1 MDSKRYMDDL
11 SEIRHMMSKSSRFI
25 SLSGLSGILAGI
37 YALAGAGLA
46 YLRLGGDGLEQASGY
61 QSAAPYPPDGNLRN
75 ELMLLAALVMVL
87 ALATALILSY
97 RKAHRNGEALWTPS
111 SRRLV
116 VNFFIPLG
124 AGGLFCL
131 ALLQNGTHGLLA
143 PAMLIFYGLSCLN
156 AGKYTLGD
164 ISNLGLANIVLGLV
178 ATQFMGYG
186 LLFWALGFG
195 VFHIFYGSL
204 MHFKYDTK
212 KN

>member
-1 MDSKRYMDDL
+1 MDSKRYLDDL
-11 SEIRHMMSKSSRFI
+11 SEIRDMMAKSSRFI
-25 SLSGLSGILAGI
+25 SLSGLSGILAGV

-46 YLRLGGDGLEQASGY
+46 YLRLGGLPLAQTADYA
-61 QSAAPYPPDGNLRN
+61 SAASPLPQGNLRT
-75 ELMLLAALVMVL
+75 ELIAL
-87 ALATALILSY
+87 ALAVMALALSTAIVLSY
-97 RKAHRNGEALWTPS
+97 RKARRSGEALWTPS

-116 VNFFIPLG
+116 FHFFVPLG

-131 ALLQNGTHGLLA
+131 ALLQAGQTGLIA

-164 ISNLGLANIVLGLV
+164 VGNLGLANIALGLV
-178 ATQFMGYG
+178 ATQFPGYG

-204 MHFKYDTK
+204 MHFKYDTQ